1 MRYVLITA
9 PAIIALLV
17 FVNFQ
22 RMIQYDNLGGGV
34 SALWTLGALAIGTAL
49 WLSGVLITLLRP
61 REDIHPSMASGGAG
75 SGLAGFVTYMGGL
88 CLVPSAIALV
98 FRYWIVDWDPFRMLA
113 LNWPFLA
120 WLGLYSGVLLTLGGL
135 ALSGRGRS

>member
-61 REDIHPSMASGGAG
+61 REDIHPWRPAG
-75 SGLAGFVTYMGGL
+75 QA
-88 CLVPSAIALV
+88 P
-98 FRYWIVDWDPFRMLA
+98 
-113 LNWPFLA
+113 
-120 WLGLYSGVLLTLGGL
+120 VLQG
-135 ALSGRGRS
+135 S